1 MDNGEYIL
9 GILVIIA
16 IYIYYIGDVVYITL
30 VMWYGDSIFLIDS
43 VKRKKRLSIKL
54 MHGVNLTWSCYKVLN
69 LLIIS
74 MWQSYM
80 IIYAKGEYR
89 G

>member
-16 IYIYYIGDVVYITL
+16 IYIYYL

-43 VKRKKRLSIKL
+43 VKRQKRLSIKL
-54 MHGVNLTWSCYKVLN
+54 MHGVNPTWSCYKVLN

>member
-16 IYIYYIGDVVYITL
+16 IYIYYIGDVVWGFNISDRL
-30 VMWYGDSIFLIDS
+30 C
-43 VKRKKRLSIKL
+43 KKEKRLSIKL

>member
-16 IYIYYIGDVVYITL
+16 IYIYYIGDVVWGFNISDRL
-30 VMWYGDSIFLIDS
+30 C
-43 VKRKKRLSIKL
+43 KKEKETEHKINARR
-54 MHGVNLTWSCYKVLN
+54 NLTWSCYKVLN

>member
-16 IYIYYIGDVVYITL
+16 IYIYITL